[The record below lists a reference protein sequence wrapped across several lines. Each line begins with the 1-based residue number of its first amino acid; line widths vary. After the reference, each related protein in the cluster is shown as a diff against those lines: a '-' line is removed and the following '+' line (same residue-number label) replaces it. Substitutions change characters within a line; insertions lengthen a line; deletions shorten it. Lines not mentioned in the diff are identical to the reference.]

1 MNNKNDNNNNITL
14 DRRKNLKKYT
24 ENSYMM
30 MFTYAISALIVVAS
44 PFIFGNKSLNVAED
58 TKRLETP
65 YKNTKYINQSKD
77 SNLTNN
83 K

>member
-1 MNNKNDNNNNITL
+1 MNNDNSTVNQPNE
-14 DRRKNLKKYT
+14 KLKRYT

-30 MFTYAISALIVVAS
+30 MFTYAISALIVIAA
-44 PFIFGNKSLNVAED
+44 PFIFGNKDLNIVED

-65 YKNTKYINQSKD
+65 YKNTKYVNQSKD